1 MINFNGERKV
11 MDKNKKKEKKNSL
24 IQTETQPKT
33 FSVISID

>member
-1 MINFNGERKV
+1 MIHLEGGRKG
-11 MDKNKKKEKKNSL
+11 MDKKKKKKQNSL